1 MNKIGKNHDNI
12 IKIKHE
18 KTLKIEGTLHENL
31 RYYSMK
37 IEGCSYKIW
46 RFSAMK
52 IEWEYLTIKNE
63 AFCVKSKNE
72 TRSVFYK
79 Y

>member
-37 IEGCSYKIW
+37 IEGCSYKI
-46 RFSAMK
+46 
-52 IEWEYLTIKNE
+52 
-63 AFCVKSKNE
+63 
-72 TRSVFYK
+72 
-79 Y
+79 